1 MFNAFRTE
9 QGFNT
14 ADGRANMSNTLF
26 LYRDTKDALPRP
38 TASQIS
44 AVMVMMRR
52 LTETYEEII

>member
-1 MFNAFRTE
+1 
-9 QGFNT
+9 
-14 ADGRANMSNTLF
+14 MSNTLF